1 MQGLVKELA
10 QVYWIDKDIQIVFG
24 CWKGE
29 TLKEFEEKIEE
40 RVTDPENKKL
50 FLDFIKVA
58 KYNIK
63 NL

>member
-1 MQGLVKELA
+1 L
-10 QVYWIDKDIQIVFG
+10 
-24 CWKGE
+24 
-29 TLKEFEEKIEE
+29 EFEEKIEE

>member
-1 MQGLVKELA
+1 L
-10 QVYWIDKDIQIVFG
+10 
-24 CWKGE
+24 
-29 TLKEFEEKIEE
+29 EFEEKIEE
-40 RVTDPENKKL
+40 RVIDPENKKL